1 LEYVDGRRLRPRR
14 LPASIEK
21 RTFVEL
27 GHFVRDREKRDA
39 ETWDPVVLSRRRP
52 AYVSP
57 RVRSATSA

>member
-1 LEYVDGRRLRPRR
+1 

-27 GHFVRDREKRDA
+27 GHFVRGREKRDA
-39 ETWDPVVLSRRRP
+39 EPWDPVVLSRRRP